1 MNTKLLF
8 AASALAL
15 VLVFAIVAFVE
26 KGGGGDDRMP
36 AGRPLVARDP
46 SLLVKPD
53 SPSLGRPDAKVT
65 LVEFLDPACETC
77 AAFYPEVKRMLAANP
92 DRLRIVVRHVP
103 FHPGSDEVVRM
114 LEAARL
120 QDKYWPA
127 LEALLRGQPR
137 WVSQHKAQPEQARV
151 VLGEVPGL
159 DMARVK
165 ADGERDDVRARVAQD
180 LADAK
185 ALRISATP
193 EYFVNGRPLRTF
205 GLDELRTMVNDAVR

>member
-26 KGGGGDDRMP
+26 KGGGREDAMP
-36 AGRPLVARDP
+36 AGRPLVAKDP
-46 SLLVKPD
+46 ALVVRPG
-53 SPSLGRPDAKVT
+53 SPSYGKPDAKVT

-77 AAFYPEVKRMLAANP
+77 AAFYPEVKRLQAANP

-103 FHPGSDEVVRM
+103 FHPGSDDVVRM

-120 QDKYWPA
+120 QDLYWPA

-137 WVSQHKAQPEQARV
+137 WVVQHRAQPEQAIA
-151 VLGEVPGL
+151 VLAEVPGL
-159 DMARVK
+159 DVARIRS
-165 ADGERDDVRARVAQD
+165 DMQRDDVRARVDQD
-180 LADAK
+180 FADAK
-185 ALRISATP
+185 ALRVAATP
-193 EYFVNGRPLRTF
+193 EYFVNGRPLPTF
-205 GLDELRTMVNDAVR
+205 GLDELKRMVSDALR